1 MDKKEDIVLLIPTL
15 NPDEKLVKLVKD
27 LKQNRFNN
35 IIIVND
41 GSNEKCN
48 KYFNEIDNKVTII
61 IEHAVNLGKR

>member
-48 KYFNEIDNKVTII
+48 KYFNEIDNKVTVI